1 MSTTACMP
9 CAGLPTGT
17 TPTPHGKSITASM
30 KQLHIGSQPKPLR
43 SGALAGP
50 AASGAPNQQQAAQ
63 QRGGD
68 GMDFDDA
75 RSEISFPESHP
86 DSESSASSFSGNR
99 AAPLHATSI
108 GSSRPCQP
116 PKRSGRQA
124 GTRVGGKDQ
133 VEIDRLLTQ
142 IVEKQRNEMPD
153 EVGVSWAETAEKLN
167 ECDYI
172 REHKLSKTPKYC
184 RDRCDPLYVSRD
196 PPGAASPRPPPFRAA
211 PRTLPQRYS
220 ALFHRHIPSAAV
232 PFVAPTVANL
242 RLAYTSRPLTL
253 HDAPHRARAHHT
265 LTTD

>member
-1 MSTTACMP
+1 MEQLQI
-9 CAGLPTGT
+9 GLP
-17 TPTPHGKSITASM
+17 
-30 KQLHIGSQPKPLR
+30 PKRLR

-68 GMDFDDA
+68 GMDVDDA
-75 RSEISFPESHP
+75 RSEISHPESHP

-99 AAPLHATSI
+99 AASLHATSI

-142 IVEKQRNEMPD
+142 IVEKQRNEMPG
-153 EVGVSWAETAEKLN
+153 EVSVSWAETAEKLN

-172 REHKLSKTPKYC
+172 RKNNLSKTPKYC
-184 RDRCDPLYVSRD
+184 RDRCDPLCVS
-196 PPGAASPRPPPFRAA
+196 
-211 PRTLPQRYS
+211 
-220 ALFHRHIPSAAV
+220 
-232 PFVAPTVANL
+232 
-242 RLAYTSRPLTL
+242 
-253 HDAPHRARAHHT
+253 
-265 LTTD
+265 